1 VKIALIVPGGV
12 DRSGTERVI
21 PALLALIKRLAAS
34 HELHVYS
41 LYQESEPGEWELLGA
56 RVHNLGRNGTRRRAL
71 QAIRAEHKR
80 GPFGVLQAFFSATP
94 GLIAVTAGR
103 LLGIPSCVHVAGGE
117 LVALADI
124 GYGGRLTRRGRIRE
138 WLVLRGATRIT
149 TPSHGMVS
157 ALAQLGISAQR
168 LALGVDR
175 SAWPSRV
182 PVPRP
187 AGISARL
194 LHVGSLNRVKDQST
208 LLRAFA
214 ALIRAGGDAHLDIV
228 GEDTLQ
234 GQIQAEA
241 QALGVA
247 ERVTFHGFLTQCELR
262 PLFEASQLL
271 IMSSRHEAGPIVALE
286 AALVGVPTVG
296 TAVGVIAEWH
306 PLAALA
312 ADIGDAAGIARL
324 IDSLLKDDQRRLQL
338 AREAQRRAELEDA
351 DYSAGSFE
359 RLYATLGC
367 S

>member
-1 VKIALIVPGGV
+1 
-12 DRSGTERVI
+12 
-21 PALLALIKRLAAS
+21 
-34 HELHVYS
+34 
-41 LYQESEPGEWELLGA
+41 
-56 RVHNLGRNGTRRRAL
+56 
-71 QAIRAEHKR
+71 
-80 GPFGVLQAFFSATP
+80 
-94 GLIAVTAGR
+94 
-103 LLGIPSCVHVAGGE
+103 VAGGE
-117 LVALADI
+117 LVGLADI